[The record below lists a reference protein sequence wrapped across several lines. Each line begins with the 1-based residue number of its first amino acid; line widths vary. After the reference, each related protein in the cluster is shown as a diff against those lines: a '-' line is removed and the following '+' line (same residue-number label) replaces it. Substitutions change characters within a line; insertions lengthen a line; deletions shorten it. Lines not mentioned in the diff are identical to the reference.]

1 MKLRKMTDQDVAA
14 VFELI
19 VELAIYEKAP
29 QEVSNTTQKMLEQG
43 FGENPAFWGFV
54 VEDNAKIVGMAIYY
68 IRYSTWKGSCIYL
81 EDIVV
86 TESYRGKGVG
96 KLLFEAVMQTVVE
109 KNAALLT
116 WQVLDW
122 NTPAINFYQK
132 YQATLDEEW
141 INGKLT
147 QEKIKAL
154 LQ

>member
-1 MKLRKMTDQDVAA
+1 MKLRKMTAQDVAA

>member
-1 MKLRKMTDQDVAA
+1 MKLRKMTAQDVAA

-29 QEVSNTTQKMLEQG
+29 QEVSNTTQKMLQQG

-122 NTPAINFYQK
+122 NTPAINFYKK